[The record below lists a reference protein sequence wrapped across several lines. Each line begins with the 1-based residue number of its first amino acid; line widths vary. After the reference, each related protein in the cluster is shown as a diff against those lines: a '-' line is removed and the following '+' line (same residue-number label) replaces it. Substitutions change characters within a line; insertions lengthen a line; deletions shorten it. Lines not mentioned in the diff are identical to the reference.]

1 MSKYSSC
8 SVSANSWVIMK
19 KKFITFVYL
28 FWGNWKLQVS
38 TVWDNTPAPSSWLWW
53 WLPSKNANLNIPR
66 LLHLTWHPQ
75 TTTVSSRWRRSS
87 VTLMM
92 MLFPLWT
99 TFWKSKTLTSTKKG
113 SVCSVGSNCVNV
125 GWDYVENNCARF
137 SEISSVCLRSWT
149 HQSSHVQ
156 HFRLEWSMLNHSA
169 FLNMWNVCSTTN
181 YTSFSQRL
189 WTLDS
194 AYTCP
199 SRKNLHM
206 CMLLFDCSLSFF
218 AACLFRF
225 NLLSLVY
232 FLYLLL
238 LPWFLSPNKHT
249 IRGKTVFYC
258 IFSLPFPCALTC
270 NEQSHLQFECLCCV
284 LLKDE
289 KETDSCYLTDFP
301 QGNIC
306 SSHQFCLP
314 FDIADMG
321 VLNKKNRCW
330 WLMESIKQQ
339 EFTYVLF
346 EDFSV
351 CMLLLWSGRFLRK
364 GWTKVRRITP
374 VLIWT
379 DLATPC

>member
-156 HFRLEWSMLNHSA
+156 HFRLEWSMLSHSA
-169 FLNMWNVCSTTN
+169 FLNMWTIVLPQIT
-181 YTSFSQRL
+181 R
-189 WTLDS
+189 
-194 AYTCP
+194 
-199 SRKNLHM
+199 
-206 CMLLFDCSLSFF
+206 
-218 AACLFRF
+218 
-225 NLLSLVY
+225 LSLKGYGHWTQPIHVLHARIFTCVCCCLTAVFLSLQHVY
-232 FLYLLL
+232 FVSTCCR
-238 LPWFLSPNKHT
+238 WFTS
-249 IRGKTVFYC
+249 C
-258 IFSLPFPCALTC
+258 TC
-270 NEQSHLQFECLCCV
+270 CCCPG
-284 LLKDE
+284 
-289 KETDSCYLTDFP
+289 S
-301 QGNIC
+301 
-306 SSHQFCLP
+306 CLP
-314 FDIADMG
+314 INTPSEVRPFFIAFFPFLFL
-321 VLNKKNRCW
+321 VLWLVMNSLTYNLSVYVVFCW
-330 WLMESIKQQ
+330 KMRRRLTAATWQI
-339 EFTYVLF
+339 FPRAIF
-346 EDFSV
+346 A
-351 CMLLLWSGRFLRK
+351 LLTSSASL
-364 GWTKVRRITP
+364 
-374 VLIWT
+374 LI
-379 DLATPC
+379 